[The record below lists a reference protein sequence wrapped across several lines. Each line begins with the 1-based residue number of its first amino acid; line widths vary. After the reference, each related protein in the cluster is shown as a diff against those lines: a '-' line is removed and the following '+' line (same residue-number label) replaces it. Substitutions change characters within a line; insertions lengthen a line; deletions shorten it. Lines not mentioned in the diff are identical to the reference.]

1 MVYIFYTYMN
11 YIRKYS
17 SEDWRQ
23 LMATGQFVFM
33 LHSHLPFYR
42 KAGMWPFGEENLYE
56 CMAETYVPLVN
67 AISELYYEEGIKAK
81 LTVGITPILAEQLND
96 EHLQNGF
103 VEYLDEKIK
112 SVSKDLDRYPDE
124 KVPYSQH
131 LKYLAKYYFDWYSNI
146 KDSFVNKYNK
156 DLIAQFK
163 KLQELGCIEITT
175 SGATHGFSPLLA
187 TDNNLN
193 AQFKVGS
200 DTTKRLFGKKAQG
213 AWLPECAYRQGYEYV
228 GKDGQK
234 HWRPAIEVTL
244 ENNDIEYFFTESHVI
259 EGGNSIGCRRVVGIY
274 GNIEYIPLPDREPT
288 GYDTYSAYWLPDA
301 QVAVMGRNDRAGYQV
316 WSAAD
321 GYPGDGCYREFH
333 KKDDKSGM
341 NYWRITS
348 PTTDLGDK
356 MLYDPVLAL
365 NQVNSNSDHYTTMLY
380 HLLNDYKQ
388 SHGGKEGLVMVSF
401 DTELY
406 GHWWFEGIEFIKQV
420 IRKLNNFLPQ
430 IERMTAGEYLKAH
443 PPTEAIQIPES
454 SWGQGGHF
462 YVWNNHLTEWM
473 WPIIHSCEKRITS
486 IADRYPE
493 IPDNKLLHRALNQLA
508 RENLLLQSSDWPFLI
523 TTWQAKDYAT
533 DRFREHV
540 DRFEFIADMID
551 SGNIDDAKLKEIE
564 SIDNC
569 FSEIDY
575 RVYFSIED
583 GVIPQQSKKL
593 APLYTD

>member
-1 MVYIFYTYMN
+1 
-11 YIRKYS
+11 
-17 SEDWRQ
+17 
-23 LMATGQFVFM
+23 MAVGQFVFM

-81 LTVGITPILAEQLND
+81 LTVGITPILAEQLAD

-103 VEYLDEKIK
+103 VKYLDDKIE
-112 SVSKDLDRYPDE
+112 SVSKDLERYPDE

-146 KDSFVNKYNK
+146 KDSFVNKYRK

-163 KLQELGCIEITT
+163 KLQEAGCIEITT

-200 DTTKRLFGKKAQG
+200 DTTKKFFGKKAKG
-213 AWLPECAYRQGYEYV
+213 AWLPECAYRQGYEFI

-244 ENNDIEYFFTESHVI
+244 QNNDIEYFFTESHVI
-259 EGGNSIGCRRVVGIY
+259 EGGNSIGARRVVGIY
-274 GNIEYIPLPDREPT
+274 GNIEYIPLPKREPT

-388 SHGGKEGLVMVSF
+388 SHNGEEGLVMVSF

-406 GHWWFEGIEFIKQV
+406 GHWWFEGVEFIKQV

-443 PPTEAIQIPES
+443 PPVEAIQIPES

-462 YVWNNHLTEWM
+462 YVWNNHLTEWI
-473 WPIIHSCEKRITS
+473 WPIIHSCEKRIS
-486 IADRYPE
+486 EIADRYPQ
-493 IPDNKLLHRALNQLA
+493 IPENKLLHRALNQLA

-540 DRFEFIADMID
+540 DRFDFIANMIETN
-551 SGNIDDAKLKEIE
+551 SIDEAKLKEIE
-564 SIDNC
+564 SVDNC
-569 FSEIDY
+569 FADIDY
-575 RVYFSIED
+575 RVYMSIEE
-583 GVIPQQSKKL
+583 GVIPQQSAKL
-593 APLYTD
+593 APLYVD

>member
-1 MVYIFYTYMN
+1 
-11 YIRKYS
+11 
-17 SEDWRQ
+17 
-23 LMATGQFVFM
+23 MALGQFVFM

-96 EHLQNGF
+96 EHLQRGF

-112 SVSKDLDRYPDE
+112 SVSEDLERYPDE

-146 KDSFVNKYNK
+146 KDSFVNKYGM

-163 KLQELGCIEITT
+163 KLQDLGCIEITT

-200 DTTKRLFGKKAQG
+200 DTTKRLFGKKAKG

-274 GNIEYIPLPDREPT
+274 GNIEYIPLPKREPT

-301 QVAVMGRNDRAGYQV
+301 QVAVMGRNDRAGFQV

-348 PTTDLGDK
+348 SNTDLGDK

-365 NQVNSNSDHYTTMLY
+365 NQVNSNSDHYTSLLFN
-380 HLLNDYKQ
+380 LLNDYKN
-388 SHGGKEGLVMVSF
+388 SHNGKEGLIMVSF

-420 IRKLNNFLPQ
+420 IRKLSKFLPQ
-430 IERMTAGEYLKAH
+430 IERMTAGEYLHAH
-443 PPTEAIQIPES
+443 PPVEAIQIPES

-473 WPIIHSCEKRITS
+473 WPIIHSCEKRITA
-486 IADRYPE
+486 IADKYPT
-493 IPDNKLLHRALNQLA
+493 IPENKLLHRALNQLA

-540 DRFEFIADMID
+540 DRFDFIANMIEN
-551 SGNIDDAKLKEIE
+551 GNIDDNKLKEIE

-575 RVYFSIED
+575 RIYQSIEE

-593 APLYTD
+593 APLYKD

>member
-1 MVYIFYTYMN
+1 
-11 YIRKYS
+11 
-17 SEDWRQ
+17 
-23 LMATGQFVFM
+23 MATGQFVFM

-96 EHLQNGF
+96 EHLKNGF

-112 SVSKDLDRYPDE
+112 SVSKDLERYPDE

-146 KDSFVNKYNK
+146 KTSFVDKYNK

-213 AWLPECAYRQGYEYV
+213 AWLPECAYRQGYEYT

-244 ENNDIEYFFTESHVI
+244 QNNDIEYFFTESHVI

-274 GNIEYIPLPDREPT
+274 GNIEYIPLPEREPT

-473 WPIIHSCEKRITS
+473 WPIIHSCEKRITA
-486 IADRYPE
+486 IADKYHTIPE
-493 IPDNKLLHRALNQLA
+493 DKLLHRALNQLA

-540 DRFEFIADMID
+540 DRFEFIADMIE
-551 SGNIDDAKLKEIE
+551 SGNIDDSKLKEIE

-569 FSEIDY
+569 FTDIDY
-575 RVYFSIED
+575 RVYLPIEE
-583 GVIPQQSKKL
+583 GIIPQQSQNL
-593 APLYTD
+593 APLYAD

>member
-1 MVYIFYTYMN
+1 
-11 YIRKYS
+11 
-17 SEDWRQ
+17 
-23 LMATGQFVFM
+23 MATGHFVFM

-56 CMAETYVPLVN
+56 CMAETYVPLAN
-67 AISELYYEEGIKAK
+67 AISELYYDEGIKAK

-96 EHLQNGF
+96 EYLQDGF
-103 VEYLDEKIK
+103 VKYLDEKIK
-112 SVSKDLDRYPDE
+112 SVAKDLERYPDE
-124 KVPYSQH
+124 KVPHSQH
-131 LKYLAKYYFDWYSNI
+131 LKYLAKYYFDWYSHI
-146 KDSFVNKYNK
+146 RDSFVNKYNK
-156 DLIAQFK
+156 DLISAFK
-163 KLQELGCIEITT
+163 NLQDLGCIEITT

-200 DTTKRLFGKKAQG
+200 DTTKRLFGKKAKG

-244 ENNDIEYFFTESHVI
+244 QNNDIEYFFTESHVI
-259 EGGNSIGCRRVVGIY
+259 EGGNSIGNRRVIGVY
-274 GNIEYIPLPDREPT
+274 GNIEYIPLPEREPT

-430 IERMTAGEYLKAH
+430 IERMTAGEYLQAH

-473 WPIIHSCEKRITS
+473 WPIIHSCEKRITE
-486 IADRYPE
+486 IADRYQTIPE
-493 IPDNKLLHRALNQLA
+493 DKLLHRALNQLA

-551 SGNIDDAKLKEIE
+551 SGNIDDVKLKEIE

-569 FSEIDY
+569 FSDIDY
-575 RVYFSIED
+575 RVYMSIEE
-583 GVIPQQSKKL
+583 GVIPQQSAKL

>member
-1 MVYIFYTYMN
+1 
-11 YIRKYS
+11 
-17 SEDWRQ
+17 
-23 LMATGQFVFM
+23 M

-67 AISELYYEEGIKAK
+67 AISELYYDEGIKAK

-112 SVSKDLDRYPDE
+112 SVSKDLERYPDE

-146 KDSFVNKYNK
+146 KNSFINKYNK
-156 DLIAQFK
+156 DLISAFK
-163 KLQELGCIEITT
+163 NLQQDLGCIEITT

-200 DTTKRLFGKKAQG
+200 DTTKRLFGKKAKG
-213 AWLPECAYRQGYEYV
+213 AWLPECAYRQGYEYI

-244 ENNDIEYFFTESHVI
+244 QNNDIEYFFTESHVI
-259 EGGNSIGCRRVVGIY
+259 EGGNSIGCRRVVGVY

-365 NQVNSNSDHYTTMLY
+365 NQVNLNSDHYTTMLY

-388 SHGGKEGLVMVSF
+388 SHNGKEGLIMVSF

-420 IRKLNNFLPQ
+420 IRKLNNYLPQ
-430 IERMTAGEYLKAH
+430 IERMTAGEYLKEH
-443 PPTEAIQIPES
+443 PPVEAIQIPES

-473 WPIIHSCEKRITS
+473 WPIIHACEKRITR
-486 IADRYPE
+486 IVDRYETIPE
-493 IPDNKLLHRALNQLA
+493 DKLLHRALNQLA

-540 DRFEFIADMID
+540 DRFEFIADMIE
-551 SGNIDDAKLKEIE
+551 SGNIDDSKLKEIE

-569 FSEIDY
+569 FSDIDY
-575 RVYFSIED
+575 RVYLSIED